1 MFPKG
6 DSTPTEIDRTNK
18 EDFVEACIKAGYSV
32 NTKNGQS
39 GIRAWMLKEGKTN
52 LAFDELAEEK
62 QRELVSMMKC
72 EELAE

>member
-39 GIRAWMLKEGKTN
+39 GI
-52 LAFDELAEEK
+52 LAAVPKVRFNVQLPIPS
-62 QRELVSMMKC
+62 LNGG
-72 EELAE
+72 